1 MIDPSASSRGLAK
14 KRRGE
19 SWSSMDGTLT
29 SISMGDDESMA
40 LRHACSALA
49 RSSGWALAQGA
60 RPRGTGPPN
69 KASSRNRESAEVR
82 RPDASV
88 SKSPI

>member
-1 MIDPSASSRGLAK
+1 
-14 KRRGE
+14 
-19 SWSSMDGTLT
+19 
-29 SISMGDDESMA
+29 